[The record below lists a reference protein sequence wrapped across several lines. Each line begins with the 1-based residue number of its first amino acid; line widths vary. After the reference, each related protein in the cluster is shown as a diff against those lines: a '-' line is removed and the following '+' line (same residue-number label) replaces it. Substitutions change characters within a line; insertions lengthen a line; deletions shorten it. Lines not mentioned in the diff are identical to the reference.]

1 MRLSVLFLC
10 GFLISH
16 SLFSQDSADYYHPR
30 TLAFEDRTYV
40 PYVKTV
46 ILERLGNPMSL
57 PVINLNSEDKLEL
70 KFDLLGDEIQSY
82 SYKIIHCTPQWETSV
97 LSENDYIDGFFTD
110 QLTDY
115 KHSLNTIQPYWHYR
129 LEFPNQQMRPIL
141 SGNYLMVVFN
151 NSQPDSIILSRR
163 FYVVNQ
169 RVGFKTNIHRSTL
182 IENRNSHQEADFT
195 IELNGLPV
203 SNPYSDIHVVIQ
215 QNRDPNYT
223 IQGLRPVFANGESL
237 DYNHDDINNFEGGS
251 EYRNID
257 LRTTRFLT
265 QFVENFDTDTLSKL
279 TTALIKP
286 DVRRNTMRYTA
297 DNDLNGNYIIKI
309 YEGRDAALEG
319 DYIWV
324 TFRLKGPENFT
335 QDPIYIEGAFT
346 EYALRQLYRLTFN
359 PESNFFEKTI
369 LLKQGYYNYR
379 YLTVQGSGS
388 VSQIETEG
396 NHYETLNEYYFFA
409 YWKEAGIRYDQLVG
423 IHIAPAGG
431 F

>member
-1 MRLSVLFLC
+1 MRHSLLLLYC
-10 GFLISH
+10 FLIIHTLSG
-16 SLFSQDSADYYHPR
+16 QDTTDYYHPR
-30 TLAFEDRTYV
+30 TLVHDDRTYV

-46 ILERLGNPMSL
+46 LLERLGSPMSL

-70 KFDLLGDEIQSY
+70 KFDLLGEDIRTF
-82 SYKIIHCTPQWETSV
+82 SYKIIHCTPKWEPSS
-97 LSENDYIDGFFTD
+97 LSEGDYIDGFYTD
-110 QLTDY
+110 QLSDY
-115 KHSLNTIQPYWHYR
+115 KHSLNTLQPYWHYR
-129 LEFPNQQMRPIL
+129 LEFPNQQMRPVI
-141 SGNYLMVVFN
+141 SGNYLMVVYDS
-151 NSQPDSIILSRR
+151 SQPDSIILSRR
-163 FYVVNQ
+163 FYVLNQ

-195 IELNGLPV
+195 VLLNGLPV

-215 QNRDPNYT
+215 QNRDPNFML
-223 IQGLRPVFANGESL
+223 QGLRPVFANGETL

-257 LRTTRFLT
+257 LRTTRFQT
-265 QFVENFDTDTLSKL
+265 QFIEEFGTDTLSKL

-286 DVRRNTMRYTA
+286 DLRRNTMRYTA
-297 DNDLNGNYIIKI
+297 DNDLNGNFLIKI
-309 YEGRDAALEG
+309 YEGRDAELEG
-319 DYIWV
+319 DYVWV

-335 QDPIYIEGAFT
+335 QHPIYIEGAFT
-346 EYALRQLYRLTFN
+346 EYAIRQTYRLTFN
-359 PESNFFEKTI
+359 PESNYFEKTL

-379 YLTVQGSGS
+379 YLTMNDAET

-409 YWKEAGIRYDQLVG
+409 YWKEAGTRYDQLVG
-423 IHIAPAGG
+423 IHIASAGG